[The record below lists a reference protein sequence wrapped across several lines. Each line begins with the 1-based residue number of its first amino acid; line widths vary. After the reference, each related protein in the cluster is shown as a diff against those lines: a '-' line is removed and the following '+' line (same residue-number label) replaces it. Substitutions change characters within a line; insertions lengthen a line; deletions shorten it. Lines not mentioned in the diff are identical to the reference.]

1 MIKYSQ
7 IQLET
12 IALSTHYYIIT
23 LKYNRFITLKYNR
36 FNTLK
41 YNCFNTLK
49 CYPYKPT
56 KVQGF
61 NALKRYPSKP
71 IGVQGFNALKY
82 ENLTKPIGIVGEARV
97 LPYKGFSKICFH
109 SLVKFFALSSTNIK
123 SNFVSCFLQ
132 TGNT

>member
-7 IQLET
+7 IQLKYFV
-12 IALSTHYYIIT
+12 LSPRYCDSI
-23 LKYNRFITLKYNR
+23 LKYNR

-41 YNCFNTLK
+41 YSCFTTLK

-61 NALKRYPSKP
+61 TTLKRYPYKP

-82 ENLTKPIGIVGEARV
+82 EIPTKPIGIVGEAGVR
-97 LPYKGFSKICFH
+97 LYKGFPKNLFSTFGKILC
-109 SLVKFFALSSTNIK
+109 T
-123 SNFVSCFLQ
+123 FLR
-132 TGNT
+132 

>member
-7 IQLET
+7 IQLKYFV
-12 IALSTHYYIIT
+12 LSTHYYITT
-23 LKYNRFITLKYNR
+23 LKYNC

-61 NALKRYPSKP
+61 TALKRYPSKP

-82 ENLTKPIGIVGEARV
+82 EIPTKPIGIVGEAGV
-97 LPYKGFSKICFH
+97 HPYKWLAENLF
-109 SLVKFFALSSTNIK
+109 
-123 SNFVSCFLQ
+123 
-132 TGNT
+132 